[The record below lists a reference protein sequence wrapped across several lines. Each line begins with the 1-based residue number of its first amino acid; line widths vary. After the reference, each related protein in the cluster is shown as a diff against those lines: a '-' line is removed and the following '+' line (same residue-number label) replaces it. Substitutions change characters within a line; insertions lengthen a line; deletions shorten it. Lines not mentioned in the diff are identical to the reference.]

1 MSKLEKFRKI
11 MALPEVI
18 QNVELTEQ
26 LKDIFVAYFELLE
39 KNNEMSAKLKEIDDI
54 SEIKKKAKINSGFY
68 TLDGIKDIHGAEI
81 CFCLNCLYEH
91 KLQIPMAFGII
102 ERGVQEYY
110 SGEVLKKNLYGLSC
124 KKCGTKLT
132 ASKKENNNND

>member
-54 SEIKKKAKINSGFY
+54 SEIKKNAKINSGFY
-68 TLDGIKDIHGAEI
+68 TLDGVKDIHGKEI
-81 CFCLNCLYEH
+81 HFCLNCLYEH
-91 KLQIPMAFGII
+91 KLQIPMVFGVI
-102 ERGVQEYY
+102 ERGIQEYY
-110 SGEVLKKNLYGLSC
+110 SGEVVKKSLYGLSC
-124 KKCGTKLT
+124 KKCGTKLAVT
-132 ASKKENNNND
+132 K

>member
-54 SEIKKKAKINSGFY
+54 SEIKKNAKVNSGFY
-68 TLDGIKDIHGAEI
+68 TLDGVNDIHGKEI

-91 KLQIPMAFGII
+91 KLQIPMTFGII
-102 ERGVQEYY
+102 ERGLQDYF
-110 SGEVLKKNLYGLSC
+110 SGETIKDNLYGLSC
-124 KKCGTKLT
+124 KKCGTKL
-132 ASKKENNNND
+132 AVSK

>member
-68 TLDGIKDIHGAEI
+68 ILDGIKDIHGTEI

-91 KLQIPMAFGII
+91 KLQIPMTFGII

-124 KKCGTKLT
+124 KKCGTKLAVT
-132 ASKKENNNND
+132 K